1 MHTIAIDCGASFV
14 KIALFEDRGKL
25 ITMSQKASPAVHGN
39 EDVFA
44 PVQIKALIS
53 LVKELLSDLI
63 SDLKEVNLCIS
74 NEMHGFILAYEDGTP
89 YTDYISWQKEYGL
102 KALDCGKSA
111 FQILSADDY
120 KDSVRKSGMGL
131 RAGLPSSNL
140 LYLIHSGKIQDNNT
154 KVLYFYTLGDYLIK
168 CLSGKEPFCHPTN
181 AAATGLYDITTG
193 NWNTEYISKI
203 GAEKIV
209 FPLVST
215 QLLNS
220 IFGKCNLNIYSAIG
234 DQQAALLGAGLEN
247 ESDLSFNLGTGA
259 QVTRLT
265 KELDFSEKWQIRP
278 FFNEWYLK
286 TIPHLPSGRA
296 LNVFVRFIKDV
307 LQKYDVVNDDDKLWS
322 VLLDE
327 ENKCDKT
334 ALKCDLSFFQNPIT
348 NITVGSITNIEE
360 YGLTI
365 GALFKSIFLQMADNF
380 LKTANFLVSDKSAI
394 KRIVF
399 SGGIARRIEPIRKYI
414 LKEYKGSEVSTII
427 ENETLTGLYRYSK
440 IYEASNDE
448 K

>member
-14 KIALFEDRGKL
+14 KVALFEDGGKL
-25 ITMSQKASPAVHGN
+25 ITMLQKASPAVHGN
-39 EDVFA
+39 EDIFA
-44 PVQIKALIS
+44 PIQIKALVS
-53 LVKELLSDLI
+53 LVKELLSDLTI
-63 SDLKEVNLCIS
+63 NLKEANLCIS

-102 KALDCGKSA
+102 KTLECGKSA
-111 FQILSADDY
+111 SQILSANDY
-120 KDSVRKSGMGL
+120 KDSIRKSGMGL

-140 LYLIHSGKIQDNNT
+140 LYLILSGKIQDSNKKT
-154 KVLYFYTLGDYLIK
+154 LYFYTLGDYLIK
-168 CLSGKEPFCHPTN
+168 ILSGKEPFCHPTN

-193 NWNTEYISKI
+193 NWNTDYISRI

-209 FPLVST
+209 FPPVST
-215 QLLNS
+215 QPINT
-220 IFGKCNLNIYSAIG
+220 IFGKCNLNIYPAIG

-265 KELDFSEKWQIRP
+265 KEPDFSDKWQIRP
-278 FFNEWYLK
+278 FFYEYYLK

-307 LQKYDVVNDDDKLWS
+307 LQKFDVAVDDDKLWY

-334 ALKCDLSFFQNPIT
+334 TLTCDLSFFQNPIT
-348 NITVGSITNIEE
+348 NKTAGSVTNIEE
-360 YGLTI
+360 YGLTT
-365 GALFKSIFLQMADNF
+365 GSLFKSVFLQMADNF
-380 LKTANFLVSDKSAI
+380 LKTANLLVSNKSTI

-414 LKEYKGSEVSTII
+414 LREYKGTEVSPII
-427 ENETLTGLYRYSK
+427 ENETLTGLYRYYK
-440 IYEASNDE
+440 ISEASNA

>member
-14 KIALFEDRGKL
+14 KVALFEDSGKL
-25 ITMSQKASPAVHGN
+25 IKMLQKASPAVHGN
-39 EDVFA
+39 EDVYA
-44 PVQIKALIS
+44 TIQIKALIS
-53 LVKELLSDLI
+53 LVKEFLSNLTSDL
-63 SDLKEVNLCIS
+63 EEANLCIS
-74 NEMHGFILAYEDGTP
+74 NEMHGFIITYEDGTP

-102 KALDCGKSA
+102 KTLDCGKSA

-120 KDSVRKSGMGL
+120 KDSIRKSGMGL

-140 LYLIHSGKIQDNNT
+140 LYLIRSEKIQDNNT

-168 CLSGKEPFCHPTN
+168 VLCGKEPFCHPSN

-193 NWNTEYISKI
+193 NWNTDYITRI

-209 FPLVST
+209 FPQVST
-215 QLLNS
+215 QSINS
-220 IFGKCNLNIYSAIG
+220 NFGKCSLNIFPAIG

-265 KELDFSEKWQIRP
+265 KKIDFSDKWQIRP
-278 FFNEWYLK
+278 FFNEYYLK

-307 LQKYDVVNDDDKLWS
+307 LQKFDVNVDDDKLWH

-327 ENKCDKT
+327 ENKYDKT
-334 ALKCDLSFFQNPIT
+334 TLTCDLSFFQNPIT
-348 NITVGSITNIEE
+348 NKTVGSVTNIEE
-360 YGLTI
+360 YGLTT
-365 GALFKSIFLQMADNF
+365 GSLFKSVFLQMADNF
-380 LKTANFLVSDKSAI
+380 LKTANLVVSDKSTI

-414 LKEYKGSEVSTII
+414 LKEYKGTEVSPII
-427 ENETLTGLYRYSK
+427 ENETLTGLYKYYK
-440 IYEASNDE
+440 ISEASNA

>member
-14 KIALFEDRGKL
+14 KVALFENNGKL
-25 ITMSQKASPAVHGN
+25 VTMLQKASPTVHGN
-39 EDVFA
+39 EDVFV
-44 PVQIKALIS
+44 PVQIKALVS
-53 LVKELLSDLI
+53 LVKDLLSDFT
-63 SDLKEVNLCIS
+63 SNLKEANLCIS

-102 KALDCGKSA
+102 KPLDCGKSA
-111 FQILSADDY
+111 FQILSANDY
-120 KDSVRKSGMGL
+120 KDSIRKSGMGL

-140 LYLIHSGKIQDNNT
+140 LYLIRSGKIQDNST

-168 CLSGKEPFCHPTN
+168 CLCRKEPFCHPTN
-181 AAATGLYDITTG
+181 AAATGLYDITTD
-193 NWNTEYISKI
+193 NWNTDYISMI

-209 FPLVST
+209 YPLIST
-215 QLLNS
+215 QPINT
-220 IFGKCNLNIYSAIG
+220 IFGKCNLNIYPAIG

-265 KELDFSEKWQIRP
+265 KKIDFSDKWQIRP
-278 FFNEWYLK
+278 FFNEYYLK

-307 LQKYDVVNDDDKLWS
+307 LQKFDVNVDDDKLWH

-327 ENKCDKT
+327 ENKYDKT
-334 ALKCDLSFFQNPIT
+334 TLTCDLSFFQNPIT
-348 NITVGSITNIEE
+348 NKTVGSVTNIEE
-360 YGLTI
+360 YGLTT
-365 GALFKSIFLQMADNF
+365 GSLFKSVFLQMADNF
-380 LKTANFLVSDKSAI
+380 LKTANLVVADKSTI

-414 LKEYKGSEVSTII
+414 LKEYKGTEVSPII
-427 ENETLTGLYRYSK
+427 ENETLTGLYKYYK
-440 IYEASNDE
+440 ISEASNA